1 MKIKK
6 LMLLAL
12 PVMALSVGIVAL
24 NTPKVSEDYS
34 TVEAADYTPS
44 NRKLTFNDGGSVS
57 ANFSVNDNTL
67 DTRGW
72 LLCLFT
78 TRPSFDPVTH
88 KTENSSNL
96 HPYSTAACA
105 HYFFA
110 ANTAREGNVSVTWA
124 ANFADQKE
132 GWTKTE
138 KTTTEE
144 GKSLKDYLADTTKDW
159 YIVVGIRHFND
170 DWAKYSDEPGEGTD
184 GKGTRGW
191 WENADYYVGRESNIR
206 GDYPY
211 GEIYLDL
218 TGFTS
223 WEDADAQ
230 FGVYFFGA
238 NDNAF
243 SDFAVSVPNQEH
255 IWIASY
261 ELDFVPTN
269 MIGVRFDSACTT
281 PNWDQKWN
289 QTQNLTF
296 YRYGVIGVTGH
307 TEDPKIDNGWSDFLA
322 TVTVDRN
329 AGGTDEIILDN
340 YKRNDQNQSE
350 HYNDYIDLVAGDEF
364 VIKYHASDKSV
375 SKDFYSMD
383 CLDVLK
389 VEGNEYFEIDETKQK
404 IKVLKSGTYSFYF
417 KADVN
422 NGQVFISKPEIAFA
436 DVWAKSFLEGTGKD
450 TSCEKTKTN
459 WNNHKNEYNEL
470 PHGAKTFLLNVAHAG
485 PEAEFENYYELAIQ
499 RYDYI
504 IYLYGTGTY
513 NDYIGRVNAGKVTP
527 RSTYNPIIGAFSS
540 DNSTPIALVV
550 IISVVSLTAVGGY
563 IFLKRRKEN

>member
-6 LMLLAL
+6 LMLFAL

-24 NTPKVSEDYS
+24 NTPKASEEYS

-44 NRKLTFNDGGSVS
+44 NRKLTFNSDGSVD
-57 ANFSVNDNTL
+57 ATFSVNDNTL

-72 LLCLFT
+72 LLCLFESK
-78 TRPSFDPVTH
+78 PSFDPVTH

-110 ANTAREGNVSVTWA
+110 ANTTKEGNISVTWA

-132 GWTKTE
+132 GWTETQ

-159 YIVVGIRHFND
+159 YIVVGIRHFNNE
-170 DWAKYSDEPGEGTD
+170 WAHEDVCGEGKD
-184 GKGTRGW
+184 GW

-211 GEIYLDL
+211 GEIYFDL
-218 TGFTS
+218 T
-223 WEDADAQ
+223 ELADWTKDGAQ
-230 FGVYFFGA
+230 LAVKFKNGTNEAY
-238 NDNAF
+238 
-243 SDFAVSVPNQEH
+243 SDFAVAVPSQNN
-255 IWIASY
+255 IYIASY
-261 ELDFVPTN
+261 ELDFVPAN
-269 MIGVRFDSACTT
+269 MIGCRFSSDSTT
-281 PNWDQKWN
+281 PSSGTIWN
-289 QTQNLTF
+289 KTQELSF
-296 YRYGVIGVTGH
+296 YRYGVIGVTKWEEYG
-307 TEDPKIDNGWSDFLA
+307 DNGWSDFLA
-322 TVTVDRN
+322 TVKIDGV
-329 AGGTDEIILDN
+329 TDEIVLDN
-340 YKRNDQNQSE
+340 YKRNDENKSE
-350 HYNDYIDLVAGDEF
+350 HYNDYIDLKENDEF

-383 CLDVLK
+383 CLDILK
-389 VEGNEYFEIDETKQK
+389 VEGKEYFEIDETNHK
-404 IKVLKSGTYSFYF
+404 IKVLKPGTYSFYF

-422 NGQVFISKPEIAFA
+422 NGQVFISVPAIAFA
-436 DVWAKSFLEGTGKD
+436 DIWAKSFLEGTGED

-459 WNNHKNEYNEL
+459 WSSHEDEYDDL
-470 PHGAKTFLLNVAHAG
+470 PHSAKTFLLNLDHESDPNVK
-485 PEAEFENYYELAIQ
+485 FDNYFARAIQ

-504 IYLYGTGTY
+504 IYLYGTSTY
-513 NDYIGRVNAGKVTP
+513 NDYIGRVDAGKFTP
-527 RSTYNPIIGAFSS
+527 RTTYNPIIGAFSG

-550 IISVVSLTAVGGY
+550 IISVVSLTTVGGY

>member
-1 MKIKK
+1 
-6 LMLLAL
+6 
-12 PVMALSVGIVAL
+12 MALSVGIVAL
-24 NTPKVSEDYS
+24 NTPKASEEYS

-44 NRKLTFNDGGSVS
+44 NRKLTFDSDGT
-57 ANFSVNDNTL
+57 AHATFSVNDNTL

-72 LLCLFT
+72 LLCLFDSK
-78 TRPSFDPVTH
+78 PSFDPVTH
-88 KTENSSNL
+88 KIDYSSNL
-96 HPYSTAACA
+96 HPYNVEACK

-110 ANTAREGNVSVTWA
+110 ANTTREGNIFVTWN

-132 GWTKTE
+132 EGCWS
-138 KTTTEE
+138 TTETT
-144 GKSLKDYLADTTKDW
+144 GAAGHTLGDYLNESTDW
-159 YIVVGIRHFND
+159 YIVIAIRHYRTG
-170 DWAKYSDEPGEGTD
+170 WQAHGSYPGGGSD
-184 GKGTRGW
+184 GW

-218 TGFTS
+218 TQFTN
-223 WEDADAQ
+223 WEIDNAK

-238 NDNAF
+238 NNKEAF
-243 SDFAVSVPNQEH
+243 SNFAVSVPNQEH

-269 MIGVRFDSACTT
+269 MIGVRFEPTAPT
-281 PNWDQKWN
+281 PSWDYDTD

-296 YRYGVIGVTGH
+296 YRYGVIGIKNWKN
-307 TEDPKIDNGWSDFLA
+307 DGWSDFLA
-322 TVTVDRN
+322 TVKIDGVE
-329 AGGTDEIILDN
+329 DEIVLDN
-340 YKRNDQNQSE
+340 YKRNDESQSE
-350 HYNDYIDLVAGDEF
+350 HYNDYIDLKKDDEF
-364 VIKYHASDKSV
+364 VIKYHASDITV

-389 VEGNEYFEIDETKQK
+389 VEGNEYFEIDETNHK
-404 IKVLKSGTYSFYF
+404 IKVLKSGTFSFYF

-436 DVWAKSFLEGTGKD
+436 DVWAKSFLEGTGED
-450 TSCEKTKTN
+450 TSCELTKTN
-459 WNNHKNEYNEL
+459 WSSHKTEYDNL
-470 PHGAKTFLLNVAHAG
+470 PHGAKTFLLNVAHADIDV
-485 PEAEFENYYELAIQ
+485 EFENYYERAIQ

-504 IYLYGTGTY
+504 IYLYGTSTY
-513 NDYIGRVNAGKVTP
+513 NDYIGRVNAEKVTP
-527 RSTYNPIIGAFSS
+527 RTSSPLIGVFSG

>member
-24 NTPKVSEDYS
+24 STPKASEEYS

-44 NRKLTFNDGGSVS
+44 NRKLTFNNDGSVD
-57 ANFSVNDNTL
+57 ATFSVNDNTL

-78 TRPSFDPVTH
+78 SKPSFDPVTH

-110 ANTAREGNVSVTWA
+110 ANTTKEGNISVTWA
-124 ANFADQKE
+124 ADFADQKE
-132 GWTKTE
+132 GWTEAE

-144 GKSLKDYLADTTKDW
+144 GKSLKDYLAESTDW
-159 YIVVGIRHFND
+159 YIVVGIRHNHD
-170 DWAKYSDEPGEGTD
+170 YGSGHGSNPGEG
-184 GKGTRGW
+184 GGNW

-211 GEIYLDL
+211 GEIYFDL
-218 TGFTS
+218 T
-223 WEDADAQ
+223 ELADWTKD
-230 FGVYFFGA
+230 GA
-238 NDNAF
+238 KLAVKFKNGTDEAY
-243 SDFAVSVPNQEH
+243 SDFAVAVPLQNN
-255 IWIASY
+255 IYIASY
-261 ELDFVPTN
+261 ELGFVPTK
-269 MIGVRFDSACTT
+269 MYACRFSSSSTT
-281 PNWDQKWN
+281 PSSGTIWN
-289 QTQNLTF
+289 NTQELDF
-296 YRYGVIGVTGH
+296 YKYGVIGVKGW
-307 TEDPKIDNGWSDFLA
+307 DNNGWSDFLA

-350 HYNDYIDLVAGDEF
+350 HYNDYIDLVVGDEF
-364 VIKYHASDKSV
+364 VIKYHASEAST

-389 VEGNEYFEIDETKQK
+389 VEGNEYFEIDETNKK

-436 DVWAKSFLEGTGKD
+436 DVWAKSFLEGTGED

-459 WNNHKNEYNEL
+459 WSTHEDEYDDL
-470 PHGAKTFLLNVAHAG
+470 PHSAKTFLLNLDHEPDPNVK
-485 PEAEFENYYELAIQ
+485 FDNYFARAIQ

-504 IYLYGTGTY
+504 IYLYGTSTY
-513 NDYIGRVNAGKVTP
+513 NDYIGRVNAEKVTP
-527 RSTYNPIIGAFSS
+527 RTSSPLIGVFSS